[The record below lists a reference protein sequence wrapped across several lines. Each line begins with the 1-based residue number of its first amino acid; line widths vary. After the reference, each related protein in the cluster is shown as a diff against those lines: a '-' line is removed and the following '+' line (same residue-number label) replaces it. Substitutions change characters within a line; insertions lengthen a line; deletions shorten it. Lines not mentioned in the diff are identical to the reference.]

1 MCYNINNQDLGEELH
16 PCRAEFLLIRR
27 GWRLGGSISERK
39 LAANRANAQLSTGP
53 RTTRGKARSSRNA
66 LKHGLL
72 SSQILLEHEDANE
85 LEALREGFYAD
96 LQPVG
101 TLEEVLVERIIA
113 SAWLHRRALR
123 AETALME
130 WEHGLAMRWEPELW
144 ENNKK
149 WRHDQRAHRAV
160 FEMVAD
166 HRLEKIQR
174 YETTKERQM
183 YKALHELQ
191 RLQAAR
197 QNALAL
203 APVAVDVD
211 VQGDG
216 ASAA

>member
-16 PCRAEFLLIRR
+16 PCRAEFFLIRR

-39 LAANRANAQLSTGP
+39 LAANRANALVSTGP
-53 RTTRGKARSSRNA
+53 RTAAGKAVSSRNA

-72 SSQILLEHEDANE
+72 SSQILLEHEDVEE
-85 LEALREGFYAD
+85 LKALREGLYAD

-113 SAWLHRRALR
+113 SAWLHRRALQ

>member
-1 MCYNINNQDLGEELH
+1 M
-16 PCRAEFLLIRR
+16 
-27 GWRLGGSISERK
+27 GGSISERK

-53 RTTRGKARSSRNA
+53 RTTQGKARSSRNA

-113 SAWLHRRALR
+113 SAWLHRRALW

-130 WEHGLAMRWEPELW
+130 WEHGLGMRWEPEYYEDEREWKL
-144 ENNKK
+144 
-149 WRHDQRAHRAV
+149 DQRALHAAI
-160 FEMVAD
+160 EMVTD
-166 HRLEKIQR
+166 HRLDKIQR

-197 QNALAL
+197 QNAMAL

-216 ASAA
+216 PSAA

>member
-1 MCYNINNQDLGEELH
+1 MCYNTNNQDLGEGLQ
-16 PCRAEFLLIRR
+16 PYRAELLLIRR
-27 GWRLGGSISERK
+27 GWSLSVSISERK
-39 LAANRANAQLSTGP
+39 LAANRTNALLSTGP
-53 RTTRGKARSSRNA
+53 RTPEGKRKSSRNA

-72 SSQILLEHEDANE
+72 SGQILLHHENAEE
-85 LEALREGFYAD
+85 LAAFREALYQE
-96 LQPVG
+96 LQPIG
-101 TLEEVLVERIIA
+101 ALEELLVERIVS
-113 SAWLHRRALR
+113 SAWLLRRALR

-130 WEHGLAMRWEPELW
+130 WEHGLGMRWEPEEYDNDQEWKL
-144 ENNKK
+144 
-149 WRHDQRAHRAV
+149 DQRGQRAE

-166 HRLEKIQR
+166 FRQEKIQR

-197 QNALAL
+197 QNAMAL

-216 ASAA
+216 PSAA

>member
-1 MCYNINNQDLGEELH
+1 MCYNINKQDLGEELH

-53 RTTRGKARSSRNA
+53 RTTQGKVRSSRNA

-72 SSQILLEHEDANE
+72 SSQILLEHEDAEE
-85 LEALREGFYAD
+85 LKALREGLYEE

-101 TLEEVLVERIIA
+101 TLEVVLVERIVA
-113 SAWLHRRALR
+113 SAWLQRRALR

-130 WEHGLAMRWEPELW
+130 WQHGLGMRWKPEIW
-144 ENNKK
+144 EDNQK
-149 WRHDQRAHRAV
+149 WRREQRADRAT
-160 FEMVAD
+160 FAMLAD
-166 HRLEKIQR
+166 SRLEKIQR
-174 YETTKERQM
+174 YETAKERQM

-197 QNALAL
+197 QNAMAL

-216 ASAA
+216 PSAA